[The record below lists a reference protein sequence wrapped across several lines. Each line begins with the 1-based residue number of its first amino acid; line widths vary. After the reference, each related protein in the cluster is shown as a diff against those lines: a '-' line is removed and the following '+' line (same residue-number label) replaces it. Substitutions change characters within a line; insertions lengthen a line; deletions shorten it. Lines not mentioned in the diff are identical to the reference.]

1 MHGEY
6 HEGPM
11 QAITML
17 RRLKSSSNYTLTRAT
32 SILPHVPR
40 KTALEA
46 AKIYMLVTVVFY
58 CGAVVSLGGDKRV
71 YGGKGTPVIPFRM
84 LERQLI

>member
-46 AKIYMLVTVVFY
+46 AKIYM
-58 CGAVVSLGGDKRV
+58 CAVYWSKDYFGVSPWCHMCYAGG
-71 YGGKGTPVIPFRM
+71 PVEHP
-84 LERQLI
+84 

>member
-17 RRLKSSSNYTLTRAT
+17 RWLKSSSNYTITRAT

-46 AKIYMLVTVVFY
+46 AKIYM
-58 CGAVVSLGGDKRV
+58 CAVYWS
-71 YGGKGTPVIPFRM
+71 
-84 LERQLI
+84 